1 MQDKNKAET
10 LPMNG
15 DRSLSCLCIWSSKWE
30 SLELTTFKF
39 FILGWVCSTSNY
51 DLSAECKECLS
62 KPATAIMGP
71 SSGLSS
77 ELRRFQ
83 KTDKAPSLL
92 YSCTLSPQL
101 SSSSR
106 GWSKKRVELATIE
119 SYVISHLF
127 RDMSA
132 LSGDS
137 SLDFRDLNPWGE
149 FKTVLFG
156 QKSFL

>member
-15 DRSLSCLCIWSSKWE
+15 DRSLSCLWIWSSKWE

-51 DLSAECKECLS
+51 DLSVECKECLS
-62 KPATAIMGP
+62 KPAIAIVGP
-71 SSGLSS
+71 SSRLSS
-77 ELRRFQ
+77 ELRGFQ

-92 YSCTLSPQL
+92 YSRTLSPQL

-106 GWSKKRVELATIE
+106 RWSKEGVELSTIE

-127 RDMSA
+127 RDTVSP
-132 LSGDS
+132 LRRLLTWLQGPE
-137 SLDFRDLNPWGE
+137 SLGRI
-149 FKTVLFG
+149 
-156 QKSFL
+156 